1 MKKIEI
7 YTTPSCPFCR
17 EAKNLLMAKNVV
29 YTEINIA
36 NNPEKKAEMI
46 KRTGGKTSVPEVFVD
61 DKFVGDCQ
69 YIYQLEEQKKL
80 DTILGV

>member
-7 YTTPSCPFCR
+7 YTTPSCQFCR

-61 DKFVGDCQ
+61 DKFIGDCQ

-80 DTILGV
+80 DAILGV